1 MNCTRTRARRQWKFL
16 PPNIAI
22 FAPNTQGMRACEAH
36 FVPNTQDA
44 QAGRSFTAKE
54 TRATPLEQNAR
65 KNDKQDQGQRR
76 RRSSAAAAQLVVRRN
91 AKTKALQQSAPQGS
105 QFIEQQQKARS
116 DRRRRPSLL
125 TSACIPGWQFR
136 RSRSFPYRPSAR
148 PRLPS
153 FAPSRLHSPCRHT
166 SYGRRRWSP
175 CRARSR
181 YRPRTA
187 R

>member
-36 FVPNTQDA
+36 FVPNTQGA
-44 QAGRSFTAKE
+44 SRTELRGKKRQE
-54 TRATPLEQNAR
+54 PLPSNKMPERTTSRIRGNG
-65 KNDKQDQGQRR
+65 DV
-76 RRSSAAAAQLVVRRN
+76 AAAQQRCSPPIVRTP
-91 AKTKALQQSAPQGS
+91 K
-105 QFIEQQQKARS
+105 QKPCS
-116 DRRRRPSLL
+116 NPRRRPSWLL
-125 TSACIPGWQFR
+125 TAYMPELRFR